1 MPGPASNGS
10 DHYNENDILIESVV
24 KDLIKS
30 PTKETPSSIDKSPYQ
45 QPHSHSSCHGDSSFN
60 HSSPHSIPSTP
71 FKSCRTDVTPGKK
84 ITHSDN
90 SDSEIDVVN
99 TPQKR
104 VLLPSHGSVVKRLD
118 LDYDK
123 RPAKRQSSEVSFIG
137 SLSSDDEENED
148 VGPHNNN
155 DVELNDIQKILDNV
169 GTKHAPL
176 SPLHRDKSPEKIPKK
191 LRCVRTPVNKDA
203 LKYNDGK
210 PSIKVSLSLSSVARF
225 LKDKTKKSPYR
236 DKVANKLEDI
246 KQNSPYPN
254 LPSKSPAN
262 VHKSPFHDVT
272 ANTEPVEMDL
282 DTDSEMV
289 NGHIEDY
296 TSRNVSSLSSPQSN
310 KCWKPCDTK
319 ISSKRKENEPEKVF
333 VKRRKI
339 TPKTNKSTETA
350 QKE

>member
-1 MPGPASNGS
+1 M
-10 DHYNENDILIESVV
+10 
-24 KDLIKS
+24 
-30 PTKETPSSIDKSPYQ
+30 
-45 QPHSHSSCHGDSSFN
+45 
-60 HSSPHSIPSTP
+60 
-71 FKSCRTDVTPGKK
+71 
-84 ITHSDN
+84 HSDN

-99 TPQKR
+99 TPQKK
-104 VLLPSHGSVVKRLD
+104 VLLPPQSEHSVVKRLD
-118 LDYDK
+118 YENK
-123 RPAKRQSSEVSFIG
+123 REVQPRTAKRQSSELSFIG
-137 SLSSDDEENED
+137 SLSSDDDNDDED
-148 VGPHNNN
+148 AGPHNNN
-155 DVELNDIQKILDNV
+155 DVELNDIQKILEHV
-169 GTKHAPL
+169 GTKLPPV

-191 LRCVRTPVNKDA
+191 LRRARTPVNKDA

-210 PSIKVSLSLSSVARF
+210 PSIKVCLSLKSVAHF
-225 LKDKTKKSPYR
+225 LKDERKKSPYR
-236 DKVANKLEDI
+236 DKVANKSVDV

-254 LPSKSPAN
+254 LPSKSPAI

-296 TSRNVSSLSSPQSN
+296 SSRNVSSITSPHNN

-319 ISSKRKENEPEKVF
+319 IGSKRKENEPEKVF
-333 VKRRKI
+333 IKRRKI